1 MRATLYQAFDW
12 FDAQGTVL
20 DVAMIA
26 VLLLVLGVMW
36 LGKGRVRR

>member
-1 MRATLYQAFDW
+1 MKATLYQAFDW

-36 LGKGRVRR
+36 RRRPR